1 MSKEPSKKKM
11 NKQTSTREK
20 TGKNKINT
28 SQMYEKKK
36 VKKENILEDLLKKNT
51 ELNDQLTL
59 NYSQIQKEKEE
70 TLESLKQINEE
81 INIKNEELRK
91 LKIKNKY
98 LTNILRSIQNEV
110 DKKIKKINFNNLKD
124 SDFEDKEEKIKEE
137 INVQKKEIENTINLI
152 IPLQKEREKY
162 EKILNDIL
170 EDNINNKYNTLN
182 NEINELENNVNT
194 MREETNNHKNCF
206 IRMKNLKDQS
216 NLLKNELDFEKKK
229 LQLNE
234 SIEIKKQNYSY
245 QEDESIDYSKISL
258 FKNKSFNNRINNSY
272 IYQKKKLKLS
282 NEGKERR
289 EKEKIKN
296 NLFPIWKQF
305 NKKNNNYINYIK
317 YIPKRNNYNNN
328 FLFSNDEK
336 KILFKIIPEEF
347 IDNYEQK
354 FETIENKKD
363 EIIEEYKDSIE
374 IKKQLKNNINL
385 KINESEKKMDNLKKE
400 EKVINNELLK
410 QRNMINT
417 FKLQIKEIN
426 KDIKN
431 ILGVEK
437 FKNNENSKLKEFI
450 SNLQDKI
457 DKGELILIKEKEN
470 EENEE
475 NEKLKSEN
483 KEKEEEEKE
492 KEEEEEKEKNED
504 NESNV

>member
-1 MSKEPSKKKM
+1 MSKVPSKKKM

-20 TGKNKINT
+20 ISKNKINT

-59 NYSQIQKEKEE
+59 NNSQIQKEKEE

-98 LTNILRSIQNEV
+98 LTNILRSIQNDV
-110 DKKIKKINFNNLKD
+110 DKKINKINFNNLKD

-245 QEDESIDYSKISL
+245 QEDESIDFSKISL
-258 FKNKSFNNRINNSY
+258 FKNKSYNNRINNSY

-282 NEGKERR
+282 IEGKEKR

-328 FLFSNDEK
+328 FLFSNNEK
-336 KILFKIIPEEF
+336 KNIFKII
-347 IDNYEQK
+347 
-354 FETIENKKD
+354 
-363 EIIEEYKDSIE
+363 YK
-374 IKKQLKNNINL
+374 
-385 KINESEKKMDNLKKE
+385 
-400 EKVINNELLK
+400 
-410 QRNMINT
+410 
-417 FKLQIKEIN
+417 
-426 KDIKN
+426 
-431 ILGVEK
+431 
-437 FKNNENSKLKEFI
+437 
-450 SNLQDKI
+450 
-457 DKGELILIKEKEN
+457 
-470 EENEE
+470 
-475 NEKLKSEN
+475 
-483 KEKEEEEKE
+483 
-492 KEEEEEKEKNED
+492 
-504 NESNV
+504 